1 MFETIVA
8 LATAPAKSAL
18 AIVRL
23 SGDDC
28 FNVVSK
34 VFTKDITKENK
45 RSIHYGFIHDE
56 NNNIDQ
62 VVLLTYVS
70 PHSFTGENSVEIICH
85 GSVLIANQII
95 GVLLKNGARLATNGE
110 FSSRAYLNGKIDLI
124 QAEAINDIINATTSE
139 AKELSMISLE
149 GKTSELFKPIKE
161 DLAGILS
168 EIEVNIDYPEYTD
181 IEEVNRNK
189 LLEVSKSI
197 LGRIENLIQQGE
209 KDRLYREGL
218 DIAIVGRPNVGKSSL
233 LNALLNEDKAIVTSI
248 AGTTRDV
255 VEGNIN
261 ISGVPVRLFD
271 TAGIHESHD
280 LIEKIGI
287 DKAKEVINKSD
298 LILFLVDE
306 QGIDTELF
314 EYIKNKKFILVHT
327 KSDLVNKKIAN
338 DIYVSSINN
347 DVEQLINKIKD
358 IMNIGEVSLRPSFN
372 NTRQLGLLKTM
383 SINLKQAIKDAEENQ
398 PIDLVS
404 TSLLLAYNCSLDLLG
419 ETNKNDLTQEI
430 FSRFCVGK

>member
-383 SINLKQAIKDAEENQ
+383 SINLKRAIKDTEENQ
-398 PIDLVS
+398 PIDLIS

>member
-18 AIVRL
+18 AIIRL

-28 FNVVSK
+28 FDIVSK
-34 VFTKDITKENK
+34 VFDKNISNEQK
-45 RSIHYGFIHDE
+45 RSIHFGYIKDE
-56 NNNIDQ
+56 NKNIDQ
-62 VVLLTYVS
+62 VVLLTYVA

-95 GVLLKNGARLATNGE
+95 SLLLKNGARLATNGE

-149 GKTSELFKPIKE
+149 GKTSELFRPIKE

-181 IEEVNRNK
+181 IEEVNREK
-189 LLEVSKSI
+189 LLNVCNSI
-197 LGRIENLIQQGE
+197 LDRINSLIDQGE

-218 DIAIVGRPNVGKSSL
+218 DIAIVGKPNVGKSSL
-233 LNALLNEDKAIVTSI
+233 LNAFLKEDKAIVTSI

-255 VEGNIN
+255 VEGNLN
-261 ISGVPVRLFD
+261 LGGVPVRLYD
-271 TAGIHESHD
+271 TAGIHESTD
-280 LIEKIGI
+280 VIEKIGI
-287 DKAKEVINKSD
+287 NKAKEIIIKSD
-298 LILFLVDE
+298 LVLFLVDE
-306 QGIDTELF
+306 QGLDNELYEF
-314 EYIKNKKFILVHT
+314 IKNKKHILVHT
-327 KSDLVNKKIAN
+327 KSDLIKNKN
-338 DIYVSSINN
+338 NNEIYISSINN
-347 DVEQLINKIKD
+347 DIGDLINKIKEE
-358 IMNIGEVSLRPSFN
+358 MNIGEVSLRPSFN
-372 NTRQLGLLKTM
+372 NTRQLGILKAM
-383 SINLKQAIKDAEENQ
+383 SINLNQAIKDTKDNQ
-398 PIDLVS
+398 PIDLIS
-404 TSLLLAYNCSLDLLG
+404 TSLLLAYNSSLDLLG
-419 ETNKNDLTQEI
+419 ETNKNDLTKEI

>member
-18 AIVRL
+18 AIIRL

-28 FNVVSK
+28 FDIVSK
-34 VFTKDITKENK
+34 VFDKNISNEQK
-45 RSIHYGFIHDE
+45 RSIHFGYIKDE
-56 NNNIDQ
+56 NKNIDQ
-62 VVLLTYVS
+62 VVLLTYVA

-95 GVLLKNGARLATNGE
+95 SLLLKNGARLATNGE

-149 GKTSELFKPIKE
+149 GKTSELFRPIKE

-181 IEEVNRNK
+181 IEEVNREK
-189 LLEVSKSI
+189 LLNVCNSI
-197 LGRIENLIQQGE
+197 LDRINSLIDQGE

-218 DIAIVGRPNVGKSSL
+218 DIAIVGKPNVGKSSL
-233 LNALLNEDKAIVTSI
+233 LNAFLKEDKAIVTSI

-255 VEGNIN
+255 VEGNLN
-261 ISGVPVRLFD
+261 LGGVPVRLYD
-271 TAGIHESHD
+271 TAGIHESTD
-280 LIEKIGI
+280 VIEKIGI
-287 DKAKEVINKSD
+287 NKAKEIIIKSD
-298 LILFLVDE
+298 LVLFLVDE
-306 QGIDTELF
+306 QGLDNELYEF
-314 EYIKNKKFILVHT
+314 IINKKHILVHT
-327 KSDLVNKKIAN
+327 KSDLIKNKN
-338 DIYVSSINN
+338 NNEIYISSINN
-347 DVEQLINKIKD
+347 DIGDLINKIKEE
-358 IMNIGEVSLRPSFN
+358 MNIGEVSLRPSFN
-372 NTRQLGLLKTM
+372 NTRQLGILKAM
-383 SINLKQAIKDAEENQ
+383 SINLNQAIKDTKDNQ
-398 PIDLVS
+398 PIDLIS
-404 TSLLLAYNCSLDLLG
+404 TSLLLAYNSSLDLLG
-419 ETNKNDLTQEI
+419 ETNKNDLTKEI

>member
-383 SINLKQAIKDAEENQ
+383 SINLKQAIKDVEENQ
-398 PIDLVS
+398 PIDLIS

>member
-8 LATAPAKSAL
+8 LATAPVKSAL

-327 KSDLVNKKIAN
+327 KSDLVNKKIEN

-398 PIDLVS
+398 PIDLIS

>member
-8 LATAPAKSAL
+8 LATAPVKSAL

-347 DVEQLINKIKD
+347 DVEQLINKVKD

-398 PIDLVS
+398 PIDLIS

>member
-271 TAGIHESHD
+271 TAGIHESND

-398 PIDLVS
+398 PIDLIS